1 MAWSKALN
9 KKYFKKRNINQI
21 KIKDPRAGKTGTYA
35 GNNWGGGWQ
44 QGGPTEGFKPPT
56 PPAPTPSSKE
66 EIA

>member
-21 KIKDPRAGKTGTYA
+21 KIKDPRAGKTGMAT
-35 GNNWGGGWQ
+35 GRSNRGVQTSN
-44 QGGPTEGFKPPT
+44 T
-56 PPAPTPSSKE
+56 PAPTPSSKE